1 MGSEMCI
8 RDSSPGSDATGA
20 SPRTSRLPSKAP
32 RHGCRSPASNS
43 SHGES
48 QDLEIHEFISSRTLT
63 ITGFAPAEIDV
74 LIEGLAPADDPSA
87 DEIPDPEEAEN
98 IVVRRGD
105 LFHLGRH
112 RLLCGDATCNADF
125 EALMSDRTA
134 QMVIT
139 DPPYNIPIDGF
150 QTEILQFPAGKHD
163 DQVDSLSQFLM
174 WITKP
179 RRYGPR
185 IRSLCP

>member
-1 MGSEMCI
+1 
-8 RDSSPGSDATGA
+8 
-20 SPRTSRLPSKAP
+20 
-32 RHGCRSPASNS
+32 
-43 SHGES
+43 
-48 QDLEIHEFISSRTLT
+48 
-63 ITGFAPAEIDV
+63 
-74 LIEGLAPADDPSA
+74 
-87 DEIPDPEEAEN
+87 
-98 IVVRRGD
+98 
-105 LFHLGRH
+105 
-112 RLLCGDATCNADF
+112 
-125 EALMSDRTA
+125 MSDRTA